1 MRVKVEEQ
9 DKQIQDKSQRIKQ
22 LSGQLSELQKK
33 DLDLAY
39 IREECNSLERKNK
52 IQEETIVS
60 LTSDIESIK
69 KIMNEKAKIDEG
81 TIVGLRQELEL
92 AKNKV
97 DQLRYEF
104 QLQTRAKDNI
114 IVTKSNDIQ
123 LRNSTIDRQKQ
134 LIKEL

>member
-1 MRVKVEEQ
+1 M
-9 DKQIQDKSQRIKQ
+9 
-22 LSGQLSELQKK
+22 SELQKK

-60 LTSDIESIK
+60 LTNDIESIK
-69 KIMNEKAKIDEG
+69 KIMNEKAKFDEG

-97 DQLRYEF
+97 D
-104 QLQTRAKDNI
+104 
-114 IVTKSNDIQ
+114 
-123 LRNSTIDRQKQ
+123 
-134 LIKEL
+134 